1 MCLWTPEI
9 VKHHVSNILHI
20 AAFIDRHLNFV
31 QTVGDN
37 ASILYFYFLEMTYV
51 PQENI
56 EVIKNTKILHP
67 SVEDYFE
74 NFDGSQYLPRPWL
87 KTVYPRD

>member
-1 MCLWTPEI
+1 M
-9 VKHHVSNILHI
+9 
-20 AAFIDRHLNFV
+20 
-31 QTVGDN
+31 
-37 ASILYFYFLEMTYV
+37 SISGPSKRNRKSFYLSIYTYFLFLEMTYV

>member
-1 MCLWTPEI
+1 MSICGP
-9 VKHHVSNILHI
+9 SNNPWIIGKENHFTL
-20 AAFIDRHLNFV
+20 
-31 QTVGDN
+31 
-37 ASILYFYFLEMTYV
+37 FYFLEMTYV

-56 EVIKNTKILHP
+56 EVIKNTKILQP

>member
-1 MCLWTPEI
+1 M
-9 VKHHVSNILHI
+9 
-20 AAFIDRHLNFV
+20 DRHKTNIVLLRHN
-31 QTVGDN
+31 
-37 ASILYFYFLEMTYV
+37 YFIFYILEMTYV

-74 NFDGSQYLPRPWL
+74 NFDGSQYLPL
-87 KTVYPRD
+87 SLIHI

>member
-1 MCLWTPEI
+1 MRNILITLRLWYQHFI
-9 VKHHVSNILHI
+9 HISNIFL
-20 AAFIDRHLNFV
+20 
-31 QTVGDN
+31 
-37 ASILYFYFLEMTYV
+37 FLEMTYV

-56 EVIKNTKILHP
+56 EVIKNTKVLHP

-74 NFDGSQYLPRPWL
+74 KFDGSQYLPRPWL